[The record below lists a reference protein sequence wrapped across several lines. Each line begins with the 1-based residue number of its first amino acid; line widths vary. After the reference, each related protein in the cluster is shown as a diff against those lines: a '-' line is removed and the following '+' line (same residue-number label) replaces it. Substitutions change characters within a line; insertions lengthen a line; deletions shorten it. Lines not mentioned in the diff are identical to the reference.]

1 MSQPKIWSLDGVTPE
16 ARERAQEAAASEGI
30 TVAEWLQRKLLNTA
44 NNGAPVQARNGAN
57 SRRIDEA
64 VNSMSRLFETNQRA
78 QTDMNRAIETIAGEI
93 NAAAQDQAGVLQEL
107 SGRVEKLERSTDTA
121 DLKDNIRTLGTNV
134 SRIADH
140 AAREIAAAAGQI
152 GGFANTLESMDEKVG
167 FAKAESQRIGLFVQE
182 QLTYAAERIRAA
194 EAGLAKAGEIA
205 RQVADLEKQTPRVAE
220 LEDAVAGLE
229 HFGVTAAEELAG
241 LTGSVSQ
248 LKEQSSQL
256 REESQGLSARI
267 QKTEDRTSG
276 FGKLETAVASLKDRL
291 GDLKGV
297 EDSIAGLTAREDA
310 ARTRTDSMGH
320 KLDGLTT
327 NFAAACD
334 ASVRT
339 QRDMRSQVQVINQRL
354 EAAAK
359 EMAVLARADSVEK
372 LTTRL
377 GELDGIIQATGIR
390 IGAQEGQS
398 EHLAGRVRSAETVLS
413 TLPEIENSLARLNR
427 QLMEAD
433 ARSAQTASGV
443 ETARESTVR
452 LAERMRAAE
461 TLMASY
467 PELQDTVGQL
477 RAHTHELD
485 SRDLTVAAEIAV
497 LNETLGAAIAKIDAA
512 RSDAEGTAGRVMA
525 AEAVL
530 ATVPNME
537 ARIAHLS
544 HRSQAYDQVEKSV
557 AALGRR
563 EAEMSSRVGAIA
575 DECRSH
581 MEKFLADQQL
591 LATRLQEMEARIA
604 MTEAY
609 EQRLDSLDTRVSSL
623 GTIPGDVAALAE
635 GASAMSGRF
644 DTATSELRE
653 YCTKLSSENSRLT
666 ERLQNAEL
674 LLENQAHLEERF
686 EAFARRAS
694 VLDRIDDYFEKLAR
708 IDSERLARIDEL
720 TRRLQSL
727 DGQTQSARGELE
739 AISQRVLAAEERT
752 ESLKNHETVLGTL
765 TAEVTALSGLLS
777 ETASEVNGRLSE
789 FEERAAQGESTL
801 VESVSGQIAELK
813 AGFDARESENAQRFG
828 VLSAEVTAL
837 SGLLSET
844 ANEVTGR
851 LSEIQERVAQE
862 AVQGENTL
870 GDDISGQIAQLKAG
884 FDAQEAENA
893 QRLGAL
899 SAEVSALSG
908 LLSETANEV
917 TGRLSEIEE
926 RAAQEET
933 QGESTLADDIS
944 GQIAELK
951 AENAQRFG
959 VLASDL
965 DALSTEISGLRE
977 QSAVVISPAEFSE
990 TQPVPEDRLEAPEA
1004 AQPSEAEEISL
1015 RPLPDLPP
1023 EPMGLQSID
1032 DLPPQEADAENEG
1045 ETKLEEV
1052 RLEPVNLVPGDLS
1065 GESDE
1070 DYLERARHA
1079 ALSAA
1084 EKTRHDGHSNANA
1097 NANAKAWVADVSS
1110 RKPPVLLGTMA
1121 GLLLAAAAGVYYMIP
1136 RDEPV
1141 AGISVAST
1149 QAGSMTQTVQPP
1161 SGSALEGQLARAN
1174 LGDGAAMLALGMAY
1188 ANGTGV
1194 ERDDAT
1200 AVTWFTRAAE
1210 TGAPMAQFQLG
1221 VAYEK
1226 GIGVAADPVQAA
1238 RWYGEAANR
1247 GNVKSMYNL
1256 GVAYANGSGVG
1267 KDLVQAAHW
1276 FEEAASYGLQD
1287 ALFNLAVLYEHGL
1300 GVKPS
1305 LGDAYKWYAV
1315 AAAAGDPDARMRVEA
1330 IAMELPRDQKAA
1342 AEKFAASFQPKSPDP
1357 VSNELTAAQ
1366 SASR

>member
-44 NNGAPVQARNGAN
+44 NGGAPAQAPARNGAT
-57 SRRIDEA
+57 SRRVGDA
-64 VNSMSRLFETNQRA
+64 MHSMSRLLESNQRA
-78 QTDMNRAIETIAGEI
+78 QSDMSLAIEGIAAEI
-93 NAAAQDQAGVLQEL
+93 NAAAQDQSGVVQEL
-107 SGRVEKLERSTDTA
+107 SGRIDKLERSTDTT
-121 DLKDNIRTLGTNV
+121 DLKESIRAIGTNV

-152 GGFANTLESMDEKVG
+152 GGFAHTLESMDEKVG
-167 FAKAESQRIGLFVQE
+167 FAKAETQRVGLFVQE
-182 QLTYAAERIRAA
+182 QLSHAAERIRAA
-194 EAGLAKAGEIA
+194 EAGLAQAGEIA
-205 RQVADLEKQTPRVAE
+205 RHVAELEKQTPRVAE

-229 HFGVTAAEELAG
+229 HFGVTAAEELAS

-256 REESQGLSARI
+256 REEALGFSARI
-267 QKTEDRTSG
+267 QRTEDRTSVLA
-276 FGKLETAVASLKDRL
+276 KLENAVDSLKDRL
-291 GDLKGV
+291 SGLTTV
-297 EDSIAGLTAREDA
+297 EDSVSGLTAREGA
-310 ARTRTDSMGH
+310 ARTRTDAMGQ

-339 QRDMRSQVQVINQRL
+339 QKDMRNQVQLLNQRL
-354 EAAAK
+354 EAAAQ
-359 EMAVLARADSVEK
+359 EMAALARADSVEK
-372 LTTRL
+372 LNARL
-377 GELDGIIQATGIR
+377 GQLDGIVHATGIR

-413 TLPEIENSLARLNR
+413 TLPEIENSLTRLNR
-427 QLMEAD
+427 QMMEAD
-433 ARSAQTASGV
+433 ARSTQTASGL

-452 LAERMRAAE
+452 LAERMHTAE
-461 TLMASY
+461 ALMASY
-467 PELQDTVGQL
+467 PEIRDTVGQL

-485 SRDLTVAAEIAV
+485 SRDLAAAAELAV
-497 LNETLGAAIAKIDAA
+497 LNQSLNAAIAKIDTA

-530 ATVPNME
+530 AAVPNME
-537 ARIAHLS
+537 ARIEHLS

-563 EAEMSSRVGAIA
+563 EVELSSRVGVIA
-575 DECRSH
+575 DDCRSH

-591 LATRLQEMEARIA
+591 LATRLQEMEAGIA

-623 GTIPGDVAALAE
+623 GNIPGDVAALAE
-635 GASAMSGRF
+635 GAGAMSGRF

-653 YCTKLSSENSRLT
+653 YCTKLSGENTRLT
-666 ERLQNAEL
+666 ERVRNAER

-708 IDSERLARIDEL
+708 IDTERLARIDEL

-727 DGQTQSARGELE
+727 DGQTQSARGDLE
-739 AISQRVLAAEERT
+739 TISKRVLAAEQRT
-752 ESLKNHETVLGTL
+752 ESLKDHESALGTL
-765 TAEVTALSGLLS
+765 TAEVTVLSGLLS
-777 ETASEVNGRLSE
+777 ETTSEVSERLSE
-789 FEERAAQGESTL
+789 IEERTAQETARSESAL
-801 VESVSGQIAELK
+801 AESVSGQIAELK
-813 AGFDARESENAQRFG
+813 AGFDALEAENARRLG
-828 VLSAEVTAL
+828 ALSAEVTAL
-837 SGLLSET
+837 SGLVSE
-844 ANEVTGR
+844 
-851 LSEIQERVAQE
+851 S
-862 AVQGENTL
+862 
-870 GDDISGQIAQLKAG
+870 
-884 FDAQEAENA
+884 
-893 QRLGAL
+893 
-899 SAEVSALSG
+899 
-908 LLSETANEV
+908 ANEV

-926 RAAQEET
+926 RAAQEGT
-933 QGESTLADDIS
+933 QGESALADDIS

-951 AENAQRFG
+951 AGFDAREAQSAQRFG
-959 VLASDL
+959 ILTSDL
-965 DALSTEISGLRE
+965 EALSTEITGLRE
-977 QSAVVISPAEFSE
+977 QPAVAIPSVEFSE
-990 TQPVPEDRLEAPEA
+990 TVPVSDEGLKEPET
-1004 AQPSEAEEISL
+1004 AQPSEAEELPL

-1032 DLPPQEADAENEG
+1032 DLPPQEADAERESDAQP
-1045 ETKLEEV
+1045 EEAG
-1052 RLEPVNLVPGDLS
+1052 LEPVNLVPGELS

-1084 EKTRHDGHSNANA
+1084 EKTRHDGHSNPKGS
-1097 NANAKAWVADVSS
+1097 AKAWVANVNS

-1136 RDEPV
+1136 RDEPA

-1149 QAGSMTQTVQPP
+1149 QAGSILQTAQPP
-1161 SGSALEGQLARAN
+1161 SGSALEGQLAR
-1174 LGDGAAMLALGMAY
+1174 GDSASMLALGMAY

-1194 ERDDAT
+1194 ERDDAA

-1210 TGAPMAQFQLG
+1210 AGAPMAQFQLG

-1226 GIGVAADPVQAA
+1226 GIGAAADPVQAA
-1238 RWYGEAANR
+1238 RWYGDAANR

-1267 KDLVQAAHW
+1267 KDLAQAAHW

-1300 GVKPS
+1300 GVTAS
-1305 LGDAYKWYAV
+1305 LADAYKWYAV
-1315 AAAAGDPDARMRVEA
+1315 AAAAGDPDARMRVET
-1330 IAMELPRDQKAA
+1330 IAMELPPEQKVA

-1357 VSNELTAAQ
+1357 ASNELPAAQ
-1366 SASR
+1366 QVSP